1 VDPSFGYTGQYQDEE
16 SGLVYMR
23 ARYYDPATQQFLSRD
38 PLEGA
43 SGQPYAYAWGNPVNY
58 TDPAGLLAGEME
70 EKVPLRG
77 GGQSGGGGTKP
88 QTGGAAGDATKA
100 DPVVEA
106 GMQQLREAI
115 ESGRIKPINA
125 RDYAG
130 KVYSFPPGS
139 NLAKKYPNGVRFT
152 DLGFPDFSPYA
163 RATVRIRMRGTEA
176 DTTQARTQSRKAA
189 GSKVTPSNG
198 SVTWHHV
205 EDRVTMQLV
214 PSDLHAAVR
223 HSGGREVIRKLGE
236 LPWEP

>member
-1 VDPSFGYTGQYQDEE
+1 
-16 SGLVYMR
+16 VYMR

-163 RATVRIRMRGTEA
+163 RATVRIRMKGTGA
-176 DTTQARTQSRKAA
+176 DSTTANRTA
-189 GSKVTPSNG
+189 GPRVTSTMG
-198 SVTWHHV
+198 AETWHHV

-214 PSDLHAAVR
+214 PYDLHRAVA
-223 HSGGREVIRKLGE
+223 HTGGESLVGTLGE
-236 LPWEP
+236 LRWEP